1 MMELVEKLRSCFFGC
16 SYKGFVGQK
25 PIGERTGW
33 GGQNTLSFSS
43 QPGLMFFFPLIDQQG
58 SYLLKKY
65 FMTLTAVRCY
75 YLLSCFNVLKGEVT
89 EDDLQRRFSNS
100 AQHSVAM
107 LVRCCSHWKQ

>member
-1 MMELVEKLRSCFFGC
+1 MELVEKLRSCFFGC
-16 SYKGFVGQK
+16 SYRGVARSRLGGKGVG
-25 PIGERTGW
+25 E
-33 GGQNTLSFSS
+33 QNTLSFSS

-75 YLLSCFNVLKGEVT
+75 YLLSCLKCLKGEVT
-89 EDDLQRRFSNS
+89 GDDLQLRFSNS

-107 LVRCCSHWKQ
+107 LVQCCSHWKQ

>member
-1 MMELVEKLRSCFFGC
+1 MELVEKLRSCFFGC
-16 SYKGFVGQK
+16 SYKGFAGQK

-43 QPGLMFFFPLIDQQG
+43 QQPGLMFFFPLIDQQG

-89 EDDLQRRFSNS
+89 EDNLQRRFSNS

-107 LVRCCSHWKQ
+107 LVQCCSHWKQ

>member
-1 MMELVEKLRSCFFGC
+1 MELVEKLRSCFFGC
-16 SYKGFVGQK
+16 SYKGFAGQK
-25 PIGERTGW
+25 PIGERRGG

-65 FMTLTAVRCY
+65 FMTLTAVRCH